1 MKKKKQQQQ
10 PPVKTT
16 VKTYRRLMGYV
27 FPFWKIFLVSVVGY
41 ALYAVTQPLFAMVI
55 KHIIDILGTEERKGM
70 EFLPLF
76 FVALFFMRGVGTFLG
91 SYFLARISAG
101 ITHTLRSEI
110 FNHYTCLPISYF
122 DDSNSGYM
130 ISRITHNVGEVTR
143 ATSDSIRTFVR
154 EGFTVIG
161 LLSYLAYVNWQLSM
175 VFLLVAP
182 IIAVLVGYVSKRMK
196 RLSRKMQETV
206 GDMTHVTSEMV
217 NGVRIVKSFGGELYE
232 RDRFLKRSLANRGQF
247 LKMVMTMSVHN
258 PLVQFIIS
266 LALAGL
272 MYLALFMMENAGP
285 GEFVAYLTAAFLL
298 PRPIRQLS
306 EANGEIQRG
315 IAAAE
320 TLFEILDEPLEKDVG
335 HYEKARVDGV
345 IEFKNLSFTYG
356 KEKTRALKNIHLK
369 IKAGQT
375 VALVGMSGGGKSTMI
390 NLIPR
395 FYEYQ
400 QGEIQLDGIPLK
412 EYKLTNL
419 REQVALVTQHV
430 TLFND
435 TIANNIAYGCADK
448 VTREQIVQAAKDA
461 YAMNFIENMPKGLD
475 TEIGENGLKLSGG
488 QRQRLALARAFLK
501 NAPILILDEATS
513 ALDSESER
521 YIQLALDKVMVGRT
535 TLVVAHRLS
544 TIQNADKIVVLE
556 KGRII
561 EQGSHKELLQKGKAY
576 QRLYNL
582 QFNDGNPRQAEGSLS

>member
-1 MKKKKQQQQ
+1 MKKKKQQQP

-582 QFNDGNPRQAEGSLS
+582 QFNDGNPRQAEGALS

>member
-1 MKKKKQQQQ
+1 
-10 PPVKTT
+10 
-16 VKTYRRLMGYV
+16 MGYV

>member
-10 PPVKTT
+10 PVKTT
-16 VKTYRRLMGYV
+16 VKPYRRLMGYV

>member
-1 MKKKKQQQQ
+1 
-10 PPVKTT
+10 
-16 VKTYRRLMGYV
+16 
-27 FPFWKIFLVSVVGY
+27 
-41 ALYAVTQPLFAMVI
+41 
-55 KHIIDILGTEERKGM
+55 
-70 EFLPLF
+70 
-76 FVALFFMRGVGTFLG
+76 
-91 SYFLARISAG
+91 
-101 ITHTLRSEI
+101 
-110 FNHYTCLPISYF
+110 
-122 DDSNSGYM
+122 
-130 ISRITHNVGEVTR
+130 
-143 ATSDSIRTFVR
+143 
-154 EGFTVIG
+154 
-161 LLSYLAYVNWQLSM
+161 
-175 VFLLVAP
+175 
-182 IIAVLVGYVSKRMK
+182 
-196 RLSRKMQETV
+196 
-206 GDMTHVTSEMV
+206 
-217 NGVRIVKSFGGELYE
+217 
-232 RDRFLKRSLANRGQF
+232 
-247 LKMVMTMSVHN
+247 
-258 PLVQFIIS
+258 
-266 LALAGL
+266 

>member
-10 PPVKTT
+10 QPVKTT
-16 VKTYRRLMGYV
+16 VKPYRRLMGYV

-122 DDSNSGYM
+122 DESNSGYM

>member
-1 MKKKKQQQQ
+1 
-10 PPVKTT
+10 
-16 VKTYRRLMGYV
+16 
-27 FPFWKIFLVSVVGY
+27 
-41 ALYAVTQPLFAMVI
+41 
-55 KHIIDILGTEERKGM
+55 
-70 EFLPLF
+70 
-76 FVALFFMRGVGTFLG
+76 
-91 SYFLARISAG
+91 
-101 ITHTLRSEI
+101 
-110 FNHYTCLPISYF
+110 LPISYF

>member
-10 PPVKTT
+10 PVKTT

-55 KHIIDILGTEERKGM
+55 KYIIDILGTEERKGM

-461 YAMNFIENMPKGLD
+461 YAMNFIEKMPKGLD

-582 QFNDGNPRQAEGSLS
+582 QFNNENPRQAEGALS

>member
-1 MKKKKQQQQ
+1 MKKKKQQQ
-10 PPVKTT
+10 PVKTT
-16 VKTYRRLMGYV
+16 VKPYRRLMGYV

>member
-582 QFNDGNPRQAEGSLS
+582 QFNDGNPRQAEGALS

>member
-1 MKKKKQQQQ
+1 MKKKKQQQ
-10 PPVKTT
+10 PVKTT

-55 KHIIDILGTEERKGM
+55 KYIIDILGTEERKGM

-461 YAMNFIENMPKGLD
+461 YAMNFIEKMPKGLD

-582 QFNDGNPRQAEGSLS
+582 QFNNENPRQAEGALS